1 MTNAI
6 IINDTTAYRA
16 AIISNRTNS
25 EAMGVMKA
33 MLIDT
38 LKVKLANGIAHFIF
52 KKKDGSYREAW
63 GTTQRN
69 IASAK
74 TNGNGCSREQFK
86 TTAYYDIEAGEW
98 RSFRWENLVKVF

>member
-1 MTNAI
+1 MINAI

-25 EAMGVMKA
+25 DAMGVMKA
-33 MLIDT
+33 MLIDN
-38 LKVKLANGIAHFIF
+38 LKIKLANGIAHFVYR
-52 KKKDGSYREAW
+52 KKDGSFREAW

-74 TNGNGCSREQFK
+74 TNGNGESREYYK
-86 TTAYYDIEAGEW
+86 TTAYFDVEAGEW
-98 RSFRWENLVKVF
+98 RSFRWENLIKVF

>member
-38 LKVKLANGIAHFIF
+38 LKVKLANGVAHFIF
-52 KKKDGSYREAW
+52 KKKDGSFREAW

-74 TNGNGCSREQFK
+74 TNGNGCSRELFK

-98 RSFRWENLVKVF
+98 KSFRWENLVKVF

>member
-6 IINDTTAYRA
+6 IIENNTAYRA
-16 AIISNRTNS
+16 AIIANRTNS
-25 EAMGVMKA
+25 DPMGVMKA

-38 LKVKLANGIAHFIF
+38 LKIKLANGVAHFIF

-69 IASAK
+69 IATAK
-74 TNGNGCSREQFK
+74 TNGYGCSRELFK

-98 RSFRWENLVKVF
+98 RSLRWENLVKVF

>member
-1 MTNAI
+1 MVNAI

-25 EAMGVMKA
+25 DPMGVMKA

-38 LKVKLANGIAHFIF
+38 LKVKLANGVAHFIF

-74 TNGNGCSREQFK
+74 TNGNGCSRELFK

>member
-1 MTNAI
+1 MVNAI
-6 IINDTTAYRA
+6 IINNTTAYRA

-33 MLIDT
+33 MLIDN
-38 LKVKLANGIAHFIF
+38 LKIKLANGIAHFIF

-69 IASAK
+69 IANAK
-74 TNGNGCSREQFK
+74 TNGNGESREHYK

>member
-1 MTNAI
+1 MVNAI

-16 AIISNRTNS
+16 AIIANRTCT

-33 MLIDT
+33 MLIDN
-38 LKVKLANGIAHFIF
+38 LKIKLANGVAHFIF
-52 KKKDGSYREAW
+52 KKKDGSFREAW

-69 IASAK
+69 IANAK
-74 TNGNGCSREQFK
+74 INGNGVSRELYK

-98 RSFRWENLVKVF
+98 RSFRWENLIKVF